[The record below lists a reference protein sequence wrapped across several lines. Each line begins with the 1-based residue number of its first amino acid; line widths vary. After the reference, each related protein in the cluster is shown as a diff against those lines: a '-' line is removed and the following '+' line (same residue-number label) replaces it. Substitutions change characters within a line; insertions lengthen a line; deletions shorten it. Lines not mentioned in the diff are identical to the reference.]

1 MKRALIALAAL
12 SLLAGSMYAQ
22 SPQSC
27 SAPYYVE
34 QAFPTSGA
42 EVSRWRLCWQFV
54 DGPGLAITGLWFRP
68 TTGSPWIKLM
78 WDGRLAELFVPY
90 HSGSPRYHDITYGFG
105 PVPLTSAQCLG
116 KILGTNHETCMEIR
130 DRGIMWMHD
139 AESRRGQE
147 LALWSVIA
155 AANYNYIIEWTFRD
169 DGVLSSRI
177 GATGAPAGPDTHVH
191 GPLWRLDIDL
201 NGACCDTVTH
211 MSHKEIGLKGF
222 DSMTDINTAT
232 GLKWDPVAYDTL
244 HIRDAA
250 LKNGNGK
257 PSLWMFMPERG
268 GTPMHAE
275 TFTWNTFWV
284 TPYVW
289 NQTDG
294 SQLPSYVANAPNTAN
309 TDTVVW
315 YYGGLHHIIRDEDN
329 GPGGFS
335 QMTLTMY
342 EGFHLMPFN
351 VWPSTPFYP

>member
-1 MKRALIALAAL
+1 MKRAVLLLMLFALVAPAL
-12 SLLAGSMYAQ
+12 LAQ
-22 SPQSC
+22 SPQYC

-34 QAFPTSGA
+34 QAFPTSGP
-42 EVSRWRLCWQFV
+42 EVSRWKLCWQFV
-54 DGPGLAITGLWFRP
+54 NGPGLAITGLWFRP
-68 TTGSPWIKLM
+68 TPASQWIKLM

-90 HSGSPRYHDITYGFG
+90 HAGYPRYHDIGYHFG
-105 PVPLTSAQCLG
+105 PVPLTAAQCPG
-116 KILGTNHETCMEIR
+116 KILGASSETCMEIR

-147 LALWSVIA
+147 LVLWSVIA
-155 AANYNYIIEWTFRD
+155 AANYNYIIEWSFRD

-177 GATGAPAGPDTHVH
+177 GATGTPAGPTTHVH

-201 NGACCDTVTH
+201 NGFCCNTATH
-211 MSHKEIGLKGF
+211 MSHKEVGLTGV
-222 DSMTDINTAT
+222 DTMTDVNTAR
-232 GLKWDPVAYDTL
+232 GFKWDPVAYDTI
-244 HIRDAA
+244 HIRDAS

-268 GTPMHAE
+268 GTPFHQE
-275 TFTWNTFWV
+275 PFTWDTFWV

-294 SQLPSYVANAPNTAN
+294 SQLPNYVANAPNTAN
-309 TDTVVW
+309 TDIVLW

-329 GPGGFS
+329 APGGYS

-342 EGFHLMPFN
+342 EGFHLMPFD
-351 VWPSTPFYP
+351 VWSSTPFYP

>member
-1 MKRALIALAAL
+1 MRRAFILSMLIALVAPAL
-12 SLLAGSMYAQ
+12 MAQ
-22 SPQSC
+22 SPQYC

-34 QAFPTSGA
+34 QAFPTSGP
-42 EVSRWRLCWQFV
+42 EVSRWKLCWQFV
-54 DGPGLAITGLWFRP
+54 NGPGLAITGLWFRP
-68 TTGSPWIKLM
+68 APTAQWIKLM

-90 HSGSPRYHDITYGFG
+90 HAGYPRYHDIGYHF
-105 PVPLTSAQCLG
+105 PAVPLTSAQCPG
-116 KILGTNHETCMEIR
+116 KILGAGSETCMEIR

-147 LALWSVIA
+147 LVLWSVIA
-155 AANYNYIIEWTFRD
+155 AANYNYIIEWSFRD

-177 GATGAPAGPDTHVH
+177 GATGTPAGPTTHVH

-201 NGACCDTVTH
+201 NGFCCNTATH
-211 MSHKEIGLKGF
+211 MSHKEIGLTGV
-222 DSMTDINTAT
+222 DTMTDVNNAT
-232 GLKWDPVAYDTL
+232 GFKWDPVAYDTL
-244 HIRDAA
+244 HIRSAS

-268 GTPMHAE
+268 GTPFHQE
-275 TFTWNTFWV
+275 PFTWNTFWV

-294 SQLPSYVANAPNTAN
+294 SQLPTYVSGAPNTAN
-309 TDTVVW
+309 ADIVLW

-329 GPGGFS
+329 APGGGS

-342 EGFHLMPFN
+342 EGFHLMPFD
-351 VWPSTPFYP
+351 VWSSTPFYP